1 MEKVIKTLMNMVID
15 SIILKGK
22 GKEKERKGKMMTLMN
37 IVQFLSAQFQLV
49 HKVSMKNKDFQNIRE
64 NKMNLTIIIS
74 ILREKISK
82 KLKIGTLKIPLRI
95 KV

>member
-37 IVQFLSAQFQLV
+37 IVQFL
-49 HKVSMKNKDFQNIRE
+49 
-64 NKMNLTIIIS
+64 
-74 ILREKISK
+74 
-82 KLKIGTLKIPLRI
+82 
-95 KV
+95 